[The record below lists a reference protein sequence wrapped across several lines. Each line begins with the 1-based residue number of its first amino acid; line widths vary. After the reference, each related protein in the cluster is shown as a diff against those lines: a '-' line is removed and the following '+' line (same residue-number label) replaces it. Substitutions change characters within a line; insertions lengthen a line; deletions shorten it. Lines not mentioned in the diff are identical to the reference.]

1 MYTIE
6 KNIPLVNTKY
16 PFAEM
21 VPGDSVH
28 IEGNARRIST
38 VRMAIRTYIKK
49 ANSPY
54 KFATRKTETGLRIW
68 CVQP

>member
-16 PFAEM
+16 PFSEM

-28 IEGNARRIST
+28 IEGDKRRIAT
-38 VRMAIRTYIKK
+38 VRMAIRSYVNKTKTQ
-49 ANSPY
+49 Y